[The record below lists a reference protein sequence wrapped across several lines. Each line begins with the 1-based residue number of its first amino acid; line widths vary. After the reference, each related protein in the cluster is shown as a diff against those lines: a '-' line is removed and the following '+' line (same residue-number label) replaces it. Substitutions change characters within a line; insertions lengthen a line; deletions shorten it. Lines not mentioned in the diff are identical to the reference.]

1 MAAQNPVQ
9 PNSPLALLDTV
20 PGLRQ
25 LVLLIGLAA
34 AVAAGVGIVLWSHE
48 GAERVLFSNLTERDA
63 AQVVAALDAS
73 QIPYSY
79 ESGSGVV
86 TVAADQV
93 HSARLMLAAEGLPR
107 GAGVGL
113 EMLHE
118 SDGMTNSQFMESAR
132 YQRSLEIELQRT
144 IASINSIS
152 GARVHLAIPRQ
163 TVFVRQRTP
172 ASASVLLEMHQ
183 GRRLEP
189 GQVDAII
196 NLVASSV
203 PDMERSQI
211 SVIDQQ
217 GTLLSGNR
225 PQAEDAAAEGADRQV
240 HRLEERLAQR
250 VENLLS
256 PMVGLGRVRAQV
268 AVDMDF
274 TSTQETQELYDPA
287 APVLRSEQTTEEIR
301 SLIDPARGVPGALA
315 NQPLLE
321 DLVGV
326 LDEED
331 PQASVPL
338 SRQNLRNFEI
348 SRTIRNVQSGPG
360 SIERLSVAVVLD
372 EPTAEVDGEI
382 QPDPYTEEE
391 IERLTGLVRE
401 AVGFDAER
409 GDSVS
414 VVQAPFRSLE
424 MVADGEIEA
433 PGLLDRIDFMGIF
446 RIMASVVMVLLL
458 ILLVVRPLMKSL
470 ASPPPLRTLSLPGGQ
485 GQTDQQ
491 PSLPSGEQGFMP
503 GSDANAPRPRAN
515 YEQSLNTARQVA
527 SQDPK
532 RVASVVKQWVNEGG

>member
-9 PNSPLALLDTV
+9 PNSPLALLDSV

-25 LVLLIGLAA
+25 LVLLVGLAA
-34 AVAAGVGIVLWSHE
+34 AVAAGIWIVMWSYE
-48 GAERVLFSNLTERDA
+48 GSERVLFSNLTERDA
-63 AQVVAALDAS
+63 AEVVRALDTSA
-73 QIPYSY
+73 IPYTY
-79 ESGSGVV
+79 ESGSGVI
-86 TVAADQV
+86 TVPADQV
-93 HSARLMLAAEGLPR
+93 HSARLMLSAEGLPR

-144 IASINSIS
+144 ISSINAVS

-163 TVFVRQRTP
+163 TVFVRERTP
-172 ASASVLLEMHQ
+172 PSASVLLELHQ

-189 GQVDAII
+189 GQVEAIV

-217 GTLLSGNR
+217 GMLLSSDRARGEN
-225 PQAEDAAAEGADRQV
+225 AAAEQADRQV
-240 HRLEERLAQR
+240 HRLEDRLARR
-250 VENLLS
+250 VEDLLS
-256 PMVGLGRVRAQV
+256 PMVGMGRVRAQG
-268 AVDMDF
+268 AVEMDF
-274 TSTQETQELYDPA
+274 TSSQETQELYDPDN
-287 APVLRSEQTTEEIR
+287 PVLRSEQSTEEIR
-301 SLIDPARGVPGALA
+301 SVVDPAQGVPGALA

-321 DLVGV
+321 DLAGV
-326 LDEED
+326 LDQED
-331 PQASVPL
+331 GPGSVPL

-348 SRTIRNVQSGPG
+348 SRTIRNIQSGPG
-360 SIERLSVAVVLD
+360 AVERLSVAVVLD
-372 EPTAEVDGEI
+372 EPSETVDGDT
-382 QPDPYTEEE
+382 QPDPYTDQE

-424 MVADGEIEA
+424 MDETVEFDS
-433 PGLLDRIDFMGIF
+433 PGLLDGVDFMGIF

-458 ILLVVRPLMKSL
+458 ILLVVRPLMKTLS
-470 ASPPPLRTLSLPGGQ
+470 APPPLRTLSLPGATGQ
-485 GQTDQQ
+485 APAQ
-491 PSLPSGEQGFMP
+491 PSLPAAEQGS
-503 GSDANAPRPRAN
+503 GGEAGGGQRRAN
-515 YEQSLNTARQVA
+515 YQESLNTARSVA

-532 RVASVVKQWVNEGG
+532 RVANVVKQWVNEGG

>member
-9 PNSPLALLDTV
+9 PNSPLGLLDSV

-25 LVLLIGLAA
+25 LVLLVGLAA
-34 AVAAGVGIVLWSHE
+34 AVAAGVAIVLWSND

-63 AQVVAALDAS
+63 AQVVSALDAS

-79 ESGSGVV
+79 ESGTGVIN
-86 TVAADQV
+86 VAADQV

-118 SDGMTNSQFMESAR
+118 SESMTNSQFMESAR

-163 TVFVRQRTP
+163 TVFVRERTP

-189 GQVDAII
+189 GQVEAIV

-217 GTLLSGNR
+217 GQLLSTDRARG
-225 PQAEDAAAEGADRQV
+225 EDAAAEGADRQV

-250 VENLLS
+250 VESLLS
-256 PMVGLGRVRAQV
+256 PMVGMGRVRAQV
-268 AVDMDF
+268 AVEMDF

-287 APVLRSEQTTEEIR
+287 NTVLRSEQTTEEIR
-301 SLIDPARGVPGALA
+301 AIVDPARGVPGALA

-331 PQASVPL
+331 PQNSVPL
-338 SRQNLRNFEI
+338 SRQNLRNFEV
-348 SRTIRNVQSGPG
+348 SRTIRNIQSGPG
-360 SIERLSVAVVLD
+360 SVERLSVAVVLD
-372 EPTAEVDGEI
+372 EPTIEVDGET
-382 QPDPYTEEE
+382 QANPYTDEE
-391 IERLTGLVRE
+391 IQRLTGLVQE

-414 VVQAPFRSLE
+414 VVQAPFRALE
-424 MVADGEIEA
+424 MANAGDIPA
-433 PGLLDRIDFMGIF
+433 PGLLDRVDFMGIL
-446 RIMASVVMVLLL
+446 RIVASVVMVLLL

-470 ASPPPLRTLSLPGGQ
+470 ASPPPLRTLSLPGGGQ
-485 GQTDQQ
+485 GGQQ
-491 PSLPSGEQGFMP
+491 PSLPSGEQGYLPP
-503 GSDANAPRPRAN
+503 GAPKESNARAN
-515 YEQSLNTARQVA
+515 YEESLNTARSVA
-527 SQDPK
+527 QQDPK